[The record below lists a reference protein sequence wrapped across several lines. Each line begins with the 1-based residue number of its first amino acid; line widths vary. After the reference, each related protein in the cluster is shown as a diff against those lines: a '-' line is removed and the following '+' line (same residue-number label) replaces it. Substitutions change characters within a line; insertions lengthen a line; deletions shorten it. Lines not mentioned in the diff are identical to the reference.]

1 MTLTEGVDGIVV
13 ILRPHGRLSVETF
26 GLLKDRV
33 RALVAE
39 GRRQIVLNLADVSY
53 VDSIGIAEIVRAHV
67 MLKSDGG
74 RLTLTSLPPM
84 VDELLGLTHL
94 HTVIDSAATE
104 AQAIRMVGGRP
115 GRRMASGSQEG
126 T

>member
-1 MTLTEGVDGIVV
+1 M
-13 ILRPHGRLSVETF
+13 SVETF

-33 RALVAE
+33 RALLAE

-67 MLKSDGG
+67 MLKTDGG
-74 RLTLTSLPPM
+74 RLTLTNLPPM
-84 VDELLGLTHL
+84 VDELLALTHL
-94 HTVIDSAATE
+94 HTVIVSAATE
-104 AQAIRMVGGRP
+104 AQAIRMVAGRP
-115 GRRMASGSQEG
+115 GRGEANGEQER